1 MVKTRLLKLMG
12 KDSLEVLQEIIWQ
25 WIGLLAQL
33 VLVGCIAITISDAFY
48 GITDSNRIIRYL
60 LIAALSIASRLIF
73 LKLFYDAKANAS
85 RAVSEKIR
93 REIYGKIIRLG
104 NSYSGIITKE
114 NIATMLTDD
123 MVSVEEYYSDFLPRI
138 GYAILGTITMAIMLG
153 MINAK
158 VMFVLIFA
166 ILIIIL
172 FFVLAKKFELIIS
185 VKYIIVTLDAF
196 TFIGAYF
203 GYRSTINELL
213 VGNIRLEWALI
224 TFFLTLEIFK
234 PLRSLGEV
242 LENGIMDSKKVE
254 NVLDFLKKREPKEG
268 KEEVSEEPVR
278 IVMDCVKYSYDGKEV
293 LKSASLLI
301 PAGSIVG
308 LTGPKATGKST
319 LVKILTKENRAYKG
333 SVKINGRELSGIKEE
348 ALLKDLTYITDESH
362 IFKSTVR
369 ANLQLGNK
377 KVSEKKMIGALSVVN
392 LWSEIKEMGG
402 LDLSIEDDY
411 VLTLGQK
418 RRLLLARA
426 LLKNSRVYVFD
437 NITSFIDG
445 TSKEIIRGI
454 IFKLANDMKRTV
466 FYVSDEYDD
475 VRGAD
480 TVYTLSEGMIDEYGK
495 DIKHN

>member
-1 MVKTRLLKLMG
+1 
-12 KDSLEVLQEIIWQ
+12 
-25 WIGLLAQL
+25 
-33 VLVGCIAITISDAFY
+33 
-48 GITDSNRIIRYL
+48 
-60 LIAALSIASRLIF
+60 
-73 LKLFYDAKANAS
+73 
-85 RAVSEKIR
+85 
-93 REIYGKIIRLG
+93 
-104 NSYSGIITKE
+104 
-114 NIATMLTDD
+114 
-123 MVSVEEYYSDFLPRI
+123 
-138 GYAILGTITMAIMLG
+138 
-153 MINAK
+153 
-158 VMFVLIFA
+158 
-166 ILIIIL
+166 
-172 FFVLAKKFELIIS
+172 
-185 VKYIIVTLDAF
+185 
-196 TFIGAYF
+196 
-203 GYRSTINELL
+203 
-213 VGNIRLEWALI
+213 
-224 TFFLTLEIFK
+224 
-234 PLRSLGEV
+234 
-242 LENGIMDSKKVE
+242 MDSKKVE
-254 NVLDFLKKREPKEG
+254 NILDFLKKREPKEG

-278 IVMDCVKYSYDGKEV
+278 IVMDCVKYSYDGKDV

-319 LVKILTKENRAYKG
+319 VVKILTKENRAYKG